1 MLLSKSNSSDSN
13 YRTTTTTTT
22 TTTVQTN
29 TACDQS
35 SNVSDSGVKSIVP
48 DNSSN
53 DSCVSKLISHKEYD
67 LLTSQTNDNETTF
80 NYELSSFITKV
91 EQVSDILTID
101 STTNTNQDKHPLA
114 IIKKPSR
121 SSPILHRLLLSP
133 TKPAKILTTGN
144 ISSPQHVL
152 ADNHTDEYRNDKS
165 PQYRPRHSSV
175 YPFDKPSTPSENI
188 LNKTSSI
195 PRKSCRSPVYTRRSQ
210 QQRFKIINTKCDP
223 ESLLFQPIALLSLD
237 TNGNLLQSDHRQVNS
252 SNKNKRALESSCS
265 EQILI
270 KRRHQKSIPIIIV
283 QRHYCVT
290 YPTNIQ
296 RCVDCQTIDPPDL
309 TMHLSGCR
317 FQYCR
322 TLQYLGDDR
331 YEVDGF
337 TTPDKAKSQD
347 LEHIVVPNS
356 SDQPALSFIS
366 ANYVLTQISKLF
378 CLMLAY
384 EQAQQSIQTE

>member
-1 MLLSKSNSSDSN
+1 
-13 YRTTTTTTT
+13 
-22 TTTVQTN
+22 
-29 TACDQS
+29 
-35 SNVSDSGVKSIVP
+35 
-48 DNSSN
+48 
-53 DSCVSKLISHKEYD
+53 
-67 LLTSQTNDNETTF
+67 
-80 NYELSSFITKV
+80 
-91 EQVSDILTID
+91 
-101 STTNTNQDKHPLA
+101 PLA
-114 IIKKPSR
+114 IINKPSR

-133 TKPAKILTTGN
+133 TKPAKTLTTAN
-144 ISSPQHVL
+144 ISSPQHGL
-152 ADNHTDEYRNDKS
+152 SDNHTDEYRNDKS
-165 PQYRPRHSSV
+165 PQYRPRHSSI
-175 YPFDKPSTPSENI
+175 YSSNKPSTPSENI

-195 PRKSCRSPVYTRRSQ
+195 PRKSCRSPVYTRRPQ

-237 TNGNLLQSDHRQVNS
+237 TNGNLLQTDHQQVNS

-270 KRRHQKSIPIIIV
+270 KRRYQKSIPTIIV

-296 RCVDCQTIDPPDL
+296 RCVDCQTINSSDL

-337 TTPDKAKSQD
+337 TTPDKAKPQD
-347 LEHIVVPNS
+347 LEHILVPNS
-356 SDQPALSFIS
+356 SDQPALSFIN
-366 ANYVLTQISKLF
+366 ANYILTQISKLF